1 MKTTDPTPHPELP
14 FRPSLSSNNPSA
26 VMEKHDISDHSGSDH
41 EKQVEDNL
49 EHRLNKEIPD
59 PDTHLTDAERAAI
72 VSLSNRVHWMN

>member
-1 MKTTDPTPHPELP
+1 
-14 FRPSLSSNNPSA
+14 
-26 VMEKHDISDHSGSDH
+26 MEKHDISDHSGSDH

-72 VSLSNRVHWMN
+72 VSLSNRVYWMN